1 MTTTNRSVLYVKDIC
16 YIALFTAL
24 IAILA
29 QISIP
34 LPGGVPLTLQTFAVP
49 LAGLVLGSK
58 RGTIATVVYVLLGAV
73 GVPVFA
79 NFTGGLG
86 IVLGM
91 TGGFIVSFP
100 LMALLAGFGVKK
112 TVKSPF
118 FFFFLVLGAVVNYA
132 VGTVWFIVVAK
143 SNLATA
149 LTACVVPFIP
159 TAILKIILAGFCG
172 TMLRGVLI
180 KANLLDFGK
189 KENRNVL

>member
-1 MTTTNRSVLYVKDIC
+1 MTKDNTNSSINIRDIC

-24 IAILA
+24 IAVLA

-58 RGTIATVVYVLLGAV
+58 RGTIATAVYVLLGAV

-79 NFTGGLG
+79 GFAGGLG

-100 LMALLAGFGVKK
+100 IMAFLAGLAVKK
-112 TVKSPF
+112 SLKSP
-118 FFFFLVLGAVVNYA
+118 LLWLWLILGALVNY
-132 VGTVWFIVVAK
+132 VIGTVWFMVVAG
-143 SNLATA
+143 STLPAALA
-149 LTACVVPFIP
+149 ACVIPFIP
-159 TAILKIILAGFCG
+159 TAIIKIILSGIFG
-172 TMLRGVLI
+172 TMLRGILVKAGLLQI
-180 KANLLDFGK
+180 K
-189 KENRNVL
+189 

>member
-1 MTTTNRSVLYVKDIC
+1 MTTGNNSSSYIRDIC

-24 IAILA
+24 IAVLA

-58 RGTIATVVYVLLGAV
+58 RGTMASLIYVLLGAV

-79 NFTGGLG
+79 GFSGGLG

-100 LMALLAGFGVKK
+100 IMAFLAGFAVKK
-112 TVKSPF
+112 SIKSPLLWLW
-118 FFFFLVLGAVVNYA
+118 LVLGAVVNY
-132 VGTVWFIVVAK
+132 VIGTVWFMIVAG
-143 SNLATA
+143 SSLPAA
-149 LTACVVPFIP
+149 LTACVIPFIP
-159 TAILKIILAGFCG
+159 TAIIKIILSGIFG
-172 TMLRGVLI
+172 TTLRGILV
-180 KANLLDFGK
+180 KANLL
-189 KENRNVL
+189 EIR

>member
-73 GVPVFA
+73 GVPVFS
-79 NFTGGLG
+79 NFTVGLG
-86 IVLGM
+86 IVLVL

-100 LMALLAGFGVKK
+100 LMVSALSCEK
-112 TVKSPF
+112 
-118 FFFFLVLGAVVNYA
+118 
-132 VGTVWFIVVAK
+132 
-143 SNLATA
+143 
-149 LTACVVPFIP
+149 
-159 TAILKIILAGFCG
+159 
-172 TMLRGVLI
+172 
-180 KANLLDFGK
+180 
-189 KENRNVL
+189 